1 MKTKTR
7 FLFCASLAALA
18 LSLCLQ
24 GQEQAA
30 PRPRS
35 RVTLTH
41 VKPDML
47 TEWVDLQKNEVV
59 PALKKG
65 GEKTRT
71 VYATS
76 IFGNAYEY
84 VLISPI
90 EKMAQFDGTS
100 PIAKALDTPGAARLN
115 EKLRK
120 CVESSTSYMITR
132 LTEIS
137 NVSDGAMPD
146 MIVTARYRIAP
157 GRMQDFENLMKTEV
171 LPIYKKAKMGLI
183 VNQRGPGAN
192 TTDVTVSTAYAK
204 FADLEGGPFLT
215 QQLGADGA
223 AKLNAKFVGIRNVVE
238 VVVRKKVPELSF

>member
-1 MKTKTR
+1 MKKNAR
-7 FLFCASLAALA
+7 ALFGAGIATFAFALGTLATA
-18 LSLCLQ
+18 Q
-24 GQEQAA
+24 TEA
-30 PRPRS
+30 PTRS

-59 PALKKG
+59 PALKKA

-90 EKMAQFDGTS
+90 EKMAQFDGQS
-100 PIAKALDTPGAARLN
+100 PITKALDTPGATRLN

-132 LTEIS
+132 LNEIS
-137 NVSDGAMPD
+137 NVPAGASPD
-146 MIVTARYRIAP
+146 MIVTARYHITAGKLP
-157 GRMQDFENLMKTEV
+157 DYISLMKSDV
-171 LPIYKKAKMGLI
+171 LPVYKKAKMGLI

-192 TTDVTVSTAYAK
+192 PGDVTVSTAYTK
-204 FADLEGGPFLT
+204 FADMEGGPFLT
-215 QQLGADGA
+215 QQLGQDGA
-223 AKLNAKFVGIRNVVE
+223 AKLNTKFNGIRTLVE
-238 VVVRKKVPELSF
+238 VTVRRKVADLSF